1 MPGLGT
7 IVNTVAIIAGGL
19 VGLLFKKGIPKRFQ
33 EIVFT
38 AMGTGTF
45 LIGLLGV
52 VTQSVTASKDGVL
65 SSSYALGLVLS
76 LVLGGLLGEA
86 IGIDRMFNRVGNFL
100 KRKLSKPG
108 ASEENGDIGAGFACA
123 TVLFC
128 SGAMAIIGS
137 IQDGIMGDPS
147 MLFTKAL
154 LDGVI
159 SIIVATV
166 YGYGVMLSAASVF
179 IYQGAITLLAVL
191 AGDLLPMTVIGQM
204 SLVGSAVL
212 MLIGFDLWGLK
223 KFNVANL
230 IPAAFIPI
238 LLYPFLS

>member
-108 ASEENGDIGAGFACA
+108 ASEESGDIGAGFACA

-159 SIIVATV
+159 SIIFATV